1 MLRSMKALRG
11 YRVRATDSMVGTV
24 RDFLFDDDAWTVRHM
39 VVDIGSRWFSPR
51 QVLVRA
57 RFLGAPEWEA
67 GVVPV
72 RLTKAQLTGVHPP
85 RAAKPS
91 AREREF
97 EPHSV
102 RARRSPGADEPQ
114 GAARAGRAAKG
125 DDPSPETQPDEGAS
139 ELSLR
144 SGREVVG
151 YRIDA
156 VDGYAG
162 RVQDFI
168 VDDETWII
176 RYMVIDTGRW
186 LPGKKVLVIPLWIE
200 SMTWAGRTARVGLHR
215 TVIAASREYAPS
227 APVNRE
233 YEVRLYDYYGRPKRW
248 R

>member
-11 YRVRATDSMVGTV
+11 YRVRATDSMAGTV

-39 VVDIGSRWFSPR
+39 VVDTGQGWFSSA
-51 QVLVRA
+51 QVLVGA
-57 RFLGAPEWEA
+57 RFLGAPEWEV

-72 RLTKAQLTGVHPP
+72 LLTKAQLTGERPP
-85 RAAKPS
+85 QAAKPS
-91 AREREF
+91 AREKEF

-102 RARRSPGADEPQ
+102 RAQGSQEAAGSQGTVRPEGGARE
-114 GAARAGRAAKG
+114 
-125 DDPSPETQPDEGAS
+125 DDPVPESRPEES
-139 ELSLR
+139 LNELSLR

-151 YRIDA
+151 YRLDA

-162 RVQDFI
+162 RIRDFI
-168 VDDETWII
+168 VDDESWII
-176 RYMVIDTGRW
+176 RYMVVDTGRW
-186 LPGKKVLVIPLWIE
+186 LPGRKVLVIPLWIE
-200 SMTWAGRTARVGLHR
+200 SMTWAGRTAQVGLHR

>member
-1 MLRSMKALRG
+1 MFRSMKALCG
-11 YRVRATDSMVGTV
+11 YRVRATDSMAGTV
-24 RDFLFDDDAWTVRHM
+24 CDFLFDDDAWTVTHM
-39 VVDIGSRWFSPR
+39 VVDVGSRWFSWKK
-51 QVLVRA
+51 VLVRS
-57 RFLGAPEWEA
+57 RFLGQPEWEA

-72 RLTKAQLTGVHPP
+72 QLTRAQLSDVHPP
-85 RAAKPS
+85 RAARSS
-91 AREREF
+91 AREREL

-102 RARRSPGADEPQ
+102 RAGRLPGADEPQ
-114 GAARAGRAAKG
+114 GEARPGGGARG
-125 DDPSPETQPDEGAS
+125 DDPDSEMPADSGID

-144 SGREVVG
+144 SGKEIVG

-168 VDDETWII
+168 VDDESWII
-176 RYMVIDTGRW
+176 RYMVVDTGRW

-200 SMTWAGRTARVGLHR
+200 SMAWAGRSARVGLHKA
-215 TVIAASREYAPS
+215 VIAASREYAPS